1 MVSPFLQIDYGEP
14 IFANKNK
21 YAIMVF
27 VDLPNVNIWLKLGIE
42 PRSPGSHPHITDH
55 YITNPQSSIQS
66 PPFFVPDLFSK
77 IHTIVKNSSQL
88 GLKNS

>member
-42 PRSPGSHPHITDH
+42 PRSPGSHPISLTIT
-55 YITNPQSSIQS
+55 S
-66 PPFFVPDLFSK
+66 PTHKAPFNHLHFLYQTFFLRY
-77 IHTIVKNSSQL
+77 TQL
-88 GLKNS
+88 